1 MVQMNDVKMV
11 YGNTEAAA
19 LNGISFTINEG
30 EFVFLVGPSGS
41 GKTTIIKL
49 ITGELSPT
57 SGQITVNGFDMQ
69 GIKRRKLPKL
79 RRTLGVIF
87 QDFRLIDKMTV
98 YENVAFAMRVVGA
111 SNKEIRRRVPQVLE
125 LVGLADREKRFPAEL
140 SGGEQQRVAIARAL
154 VNNPRMI
161 IADEPTGNLDPVRS
175 LELMLLLEKINE
187 LGTTVLVVTHEKEL
201 VDAFSKRVISID
213 AGRVISDGLD
223 GTTDMKLNR
232 FNYLMAQGVKNIFTH
247 GFMSFA
253 SITIIIACLLI
264 MGSFSLLTLN
274 IDANIDRLQNQNE
287 VIAYVDETLTEDE
300 ARAIEPKVAAVAN
313 VASVEFVTR
322 EQAMQT
328 FEAEYD
334 SDLFDNIDASV
345 FRHRYVVTL
354 DDLSLMKDTQAA
366 LKNVDG
372 IADVTAHLDYAENF
386 ITFRNIVSVVSV
398 VLIVILIAV
407 SLFIMTNTIKLATF
421 GRREEIAIMKMVGA
435 TNGFIRL
442 PFVVEGLV
450 LGLVG
455 GLIAFLLQWGLYS
468 LIVSKIMSTMAA
480 GIITVLPFASVS
492 LPLLLVFLGVG
503 VLVGVFGGLTA
514 IRNYLKV

>member
-1 MVQMNDVKMV
+1 
-11 YGNTEAAA
+11 
-19 LNGISFTINEG
+19 
-30 EFVFLVGPSGS
+30 
-41 GKTTIIKL
+41 
-49 ITGELSPT
+49 
-57 SGQITVNGFDMQ
+57 
-69 GIKRRKLPKL
+69 
-79 RRTLGVIF
+79 
-87 QDFRLIDKMTV
+87 MT
-98 YENVAFAMRVVGA
+98 
-111 SNKEIRRRVPQVLE
+111 
-125 LVGLADREKRFPAEL
+125 DW
-140 SGGEQQRVAIARAL
+140 
-154 VNNPRMI
+154 
-161 IADEPTGNLDPVRS
+161 T
-175 LELMLLLEKINE
+175 
-187 LGTTVLVVTHEKEL
+187 
-201 VDAFSKRVISID
+201 
-213 AGRVISDGLD
+213 

-232 FNYLMAQGVKNIFTH
+232 FNYLMTQGVKNIFTH

-287 VIAYVDETLTEDE
+287 VIAYVDETLSEDE
-300 ARAIEPKVAAVAN
+300 ARAIVPN
-313 VASVEFVTR
+313 VATVEFVTR

-455 GLIAFLLQWGLYS
+455 GLVAFLLQWGLYS

-480 GIITVLPFASVS
+480 GIITVLPFASVA

>member
-1 MVQMNDVKMV
+1 
-11 YGNTEAAA
+11 
-19 LNGISFTINEG
+19 
-30 EFVFLVGPSGS
+30 
-41 GKTTIIKL
+41 
-49 ITGELSPT
+49 
-57 SGQITVNGFDMQ
+57 
-69 GIKRRKLPKL
+69 
-79 RRTLGVIF
+79 
-87 QDFRLIDKMTV
+87 MT
-98 YENVAFAMRVVGA
+98 
-111 SNKEIRRRVPQVLE
+111 
-125 LVGLADREKRFPAEL
+125 DW
-140 SGGEQQRVAIARAL
+140 
-154 VNNPRMI
+154 
-161 IADEPTGNLDPVRS
+161 T
-175 LELMLLLEKINE
+175 
-187 LGTTVLVVTHEKEL
+187 
-201 VDAFSKRVISID
+201 
-213 AGRVISDGLD
+213 

-232 FNYLMAQGVKNIFTH
+232 FNYLMTQGVKNIFTH

-287 VIAYVDETLTEDE
+287 VIAYVDETLSEDE
-300 ARAIEPKVAAVAN
+300 ARAAVPN
-313 VASVEFVTR
+313 VATVEFVTR

-455 GLIAFLLQWGLYS
+455 GLVAFLLQWGLYS

-480 GIITVLPFASVS
+480 GIITVLPFASVA

>member
-1 MVQMNDVKMV
+1 
-11 YGNTEAAA
+11 
-19 LNGISFTINEG
+19 
-30 EFVFLVGPSGS
+30 
-41 GKTTIIKL
+41 
-49 ITGELSPT
+49 
-57 SGQITVNGFDMQ
+57 
-69 GIKRRKLPKL
+69 
-79 RRTLGVIF
+79 
-87 QDFRLIDKMTV
+87 
-98 YENVAFAMRVVGA
+98 
-111 SNKEIRRRVPQVLE
+111 
-125 LVGLADREKRFPAEL
+125 
-140 SGGEQQRVAIARAL
+140 
-154 VNNPRMI
+154 
-161 IADEPTGNLDPVRS
+161 
-175 LELMLLLEKINE
+175 
-187 LGTTVLVVTHEKEL
+187 
-201 VDAFSKRVISID
+201 
-213 AGRVISDGLD
+213 
-223 GTTDMKLNR
+223 MKLNR

-300 ARAIEPKVAAVAN
+300 ARAIEPKVAAVPN

-354 DDLSLMKDTQAA
+354 DDLSLMKDTQTA

-435 TNGFIRL
+435 TDSFIRL
-442 PFVVEGLV
+442 PFVVEGFI
-450 LGLVG
+450 LGFLGAV
-455 GLIAFLLQWGLYS
+455 IAFFLEWGLYNF
-468 LIVSKIMSTMAA
+468 IESKIGVVDTLQL
-480 GIITVLPFASVS
+480 IQVVPFTEVVE
-492 LPLLLVFLGVG
+492 LVAVAYALTGFAVG
-503 VLVGVFGGLTA
+503 VVGSLLS
-514 IRNYLKV
+514 IRKFLKV